1 MKKSMK
7 KTAVTTCSIAIL
19 MISNFVSFSQTNKFG
34 LSFNSL
40 TTNFNYGKSN
50 PSLQAFKKNF
60 KGLQIGAF
68 YQIGISKEFSI
79 VPELYFAMK
88 GGVLNEKNPETI
100 NKSTLRT
107 WSLESPVLARFH
119 YKNFYVNAGPY
130 VSYMFAGK
138 IKTEAFENSPGK
150 TTAIKFGNAADEF
163 QHFDFGAQIGAGY
176 NFKLKKSTLGLDV
189 RYGYGLANISN
200 TIERYNRM
208 LNISLV
214 MSKIK
219 LH

>member
-1 MKKSMK
+1 MKKSIK
-7 KTAVTTCSIAIL
+7 KTAVITWSIVIL
-19 MISNFVSFSQTNKFG
+19 IISNYSSFSQTSKFG

-50 PSLQAFKKNF
+50 QSLQSFKRNF

-68 YQIGISKEFSI
+68 YQIGITKKFSV

-88 GGVLNEKNPETI
+88 GGILNENNPETL

-107 WSLESPVLARFH
+107 WSLESPVLARYH

-130 VSYMFAGK
+130 VSYLFAGR
-138 IKTEAFENSPGK
+138 IKTEASGNIPG
-150 TTAIKFGNAADEF
+150 TTSHIKFGNSPNEF
-163 QHFDFGAQIGAGY
+163 KHFDVGAQIGAGY
-176 NFKLKKSTLGLDV
+176 NFNLKKSVLALDV
-189 RYGYGLANISN
+189 RYGYGLLNISN
-200 TIERYNRM
+200 NIERYNRM

-214 MSKIK
+214 LSKNK
-219 LH
+219 SK